1 MMIHGNSYAN
11 LEANLK
17 KDDQKIPANVIHL

>member
-11 LEANLK
+11 LEENLK
-17 KDDQKIPANVIHL
+17 KDNQKIPENVIHL